1 MRRLSLIIIILTLL
15 SSCHREHAKGYLTFS
30 GTLENSKDSTLTIL
44 GDGLTKVIKISD
56 NGTFKDTL
64 KVSEAGLFN
73 IYTSSNKRGI
83 VFFKN
88 GYHIK
93 LTSNSNNF
101 FNSFK
106 CAGNDEGADSNNFFV
121 SRYNFGQSSG
131 NIRGFMI
138 LEKEAFESKIN
149 YFRKGMDSIS
159 KIYPNANKLIVNES
173 DEQYEN
179 FFKKLEDNYDVM
191 HAQILEQ
198 VISEEKLKKGN
209 KAPNFS
215 NYENYNGGTSSLS
228 DFIGSYVYIDIWATW
243 CRPCIAQFPYLK
255 MLEKEYKNKNIS
267 FLSISTDDDRRS
279 NGSWEKARD
288 KWTTMVKGRNLT
300 GIQLWAGK
308 DDACFSKEYMIR
320 SIPRFIL
327 IDPKGNI
334 IDRNTCFL
342 CSIYKHLLN

>member
-15 SSCHREHAKGYLTFS
+15 SSCHAEHAKGYLTFS

-44 GDGLTKVIKISD
+44 GDGLTKIIKISD

-83 VFFKN
+83 VFLKN

-93 LTSNSNNF
+93 LSSNSNDF

-106 CAGNDEGADSNNFFV
+106 CEGNDEGADSNNFFV

-138 LEKEAFESKIN
+138 LEKEAFKSKIN

-159 KIYPNANKLIVNES
+159 KIYPNANKLIVNDS

-191 HAQILEQ
+191 HA
-198 VISEEKLKKGN
+198 
-209 KAPNFS
+209 
-215 NYENYNGGTSSLS
+215 
-228 DFIGSYVYIDIWATW
+228 
-243 CRPCIAQFPYLK
+243 
-255 MLEKEYKNKNIS
+255 
-267 FLSISTDDDRRS
+267 
-279 NGSWEKARD
+279 
-288 KWTTMVKGRNLT
+288 
-300 GIQLWAGK
+300 
-308 DDACFSKEYMIR
+308 
-320 SIPRFIL
+320 
-327 IDPKGNI
+327 
-334 IDRNTCFL
+334 
-342 CSIYKHLLN
+342 

>member
-1 MRRLSLIIIILTLL
+1 MRKLSLIIIILTLL

-131 NIRGFMI
+131 NIRVFII

-173 DEQYEN
+173 D
-179 FFKKLEDNYDVM
+179 
-191 HAQILEQ
+191 
-198 VISEEKLKKGN
+198 
-209 KAPNFS
+209 
-215 NYENYNGGTSSLS
+215 
-228 DFIGSYVYIDIWATW
+228 
-243 CRPCIAQFPYLK
+243 
-255 MLEKEYKNKNIS
+255 
-267 FLSISTDDDRRS
+267 
-279 NGSWEKARD
+279 
-288 KWTTMVKGRNLT
+288 
-300 GIQLWAGK
+300 
-308 DDACFSKEYMIR
+308 
-320 SIPRFIL
+320 
-327 IDPKGNI
+327 
-334 IDRNTCFL
+334 
-342 CSIYKHLLN
+342 